1 MNIEKIIE
9 DFENGKVIFICE
21 DLVSMRSCRKF
32 VRIKLPYITD
42 ELQETEM
49 ARILENKTIGFQN
62 ENNKLIYVHGMSLYY
77 KNEGAQLF
85 DFTKELYKSLMD
97 DEIEIREKSRGGIMD
112 TIKNA
117 YVWHPSSVTTGC
129 NGYLGSNEF
138 ATTASTSSITLTN
151 SIGSAYDRM
160 EILQDEQS
168 AMSARIHDMLERISN
183 LEEENIMSDN
193 LQYRVSSM
201 LDEYRSM
208 RQRRLNDYYKKLVKD
223 IKDADKTNDIV
234 KQLSDKAN
242 QIIDKML
249 KAKDIDEEEAK
260 AYKSFYTSEIDGI
273 TWRADNHDI
282 LTKQSA
288 EQIKEI
294 ETKHREEEHEL
305 MEKIKEVKVRISF
318 VETYEQAIDVL
329 ETYDIIDRFGAFILD

>member
-1 MNIEKIIE
+1 MNIEKIIK
-9 DFENGKVIFICE
+9 DFENGKVIFVCE

-49 ARILENKTIGFQN
+49 AQILENKTIGFQN

-77 KNEGAQLF
+77 KNDGAQLF
-85 DFTKELYKSLMD
+85 VLTKELYKLLMD
-97 DEIEIREKSRGGIMD
+97 DKIEIREKPQGGTMD
-112 TIKNA
+112 IIKNA
-117 YVWHPSSVTTGC
+117 YVWQPNIAADC
-129 NGYLGSNEF
+129 NCYIGNSEL
-138 ATTASTSSITLTN
+138 ATTASTSGITLTN
-151 SIGSAYDRM
+151 SIGSAYDTM
-160 EILQDEQS
+160 ERLQDEQK
-168 AMSARIHDMLERISN
+168 ATSARIHDMLERISN
-183 LEEENIMSDN
+183 LEEENTMSDN
-193 LQYRVSSM
+193 LHYRVSSM

-208 RQRRLNDYYKKLVKD
+208 RQRKLNDYYKKLVKD

-260 AYKSFYTSEIDGI
+260 AYKSFYTSEIDSI
-273 TWRADNHDI
+273 TWKADNQDI
-282 LTKQSA
+282 LTKQSV